1 MPALHAL
8 DVAAIL
14 VSLTA
19 ILAYL
24 NYHFVRL
31 PTTMGVMLIALMLS
45 LVTLGLE
52 HLDIGVEHVARNL
65 LSTID
70 FNETLMHGML
80 SFLLFAGALHV
91 NLDALMLHKGII
103 LTLATVSVIVSTFVV
118 GTALYLVLP
127 LIGLTL
133 PYAWCAVF
141 GALISPTDPIA
152 ALGIL
157 RNARVPKSL
166 EVSVSG
172 EALFNDGIGV
182 VLFLVLVG
190 IAAEGDSVSFLD
202 FARLLLVE
210 GAGGALLGLG
220 MGVVTYWMIKSVEN
234 YQVEVLLT
242 LALVMGGY
250 GLALALGTSGPIAI
264 VVAGLFIGNHG
275 RQFAMSE
282 SSRAHLDTFW
292 ELLDQ
297 ILNALLFVLI
307 GLELLVLTWRA
318 EFLLAGVVAIPVVL
332 LARWVSVAGPLALF
346 GRRQRLGRGAVTV
359 MTWGGLRGGVS
370 VALALSLP
378 AGEVRDLLLAATY
391 IVVVFSIFGQGLTL
405 GRVARRAVRAA

>member
-1 MPALHAL
+1 MPVLHAL

-52 HLDIGVEHVARNL
+52 HLDIGVEHVAQNL
-65 LSTID
+65 LSKID

-91 NLDALMLHKGII
+91 NLEALMLHKGVI

-118 GTALYLVLP
+118 GTALYFVLP

-172 EALFNDGIGV
+172 ETLFNDGIGV

-202 FARLLLVE
+202 FSRLLLVE

-250 GLALALGTSGPIAI
+250 GLALALETSGPIAI

-292 ELLDQ
+292 ELLDE

-307 GLELLVLTWRA
+307 GLELLVLTWRG

-346 GRRQRLGRGAVTV
+346 GRQQSLARGAVTV

-405 GRVARRAVRAA
+405 GSVARRAARVA

>member
-1 MPALHAL
+1 MLHVL

-24 NYHFVRL
+24 NYHFLKL
-31 PTTMGVMLIALMLS
+31 PTTMGVMLIALVLS
-45 LVTLGLE
+45 LTTLGLE
-52 HLDIGVEHVARNL
+52 HLDVGVEEAAQKV
-65 LSTID
+65 LSGID
-70 FNETLMHGML
+70 FNETVMHGML

-91 NLDALMLHKGII
+91 NFEALMQHKGVV

-118 GTALYLVLP
+118 GTVLYYLLP
-127 LIGLTL
+127 LVGMPL
-133 PYAWCAVF
+133 PYEWCAVF

-152 ALGIL
+152 VLGIL

-172 EALFNDGIGV
+172 ESLFNDGIGV

-190 IAAEGDSVSFLD
+190 VAAEGESVSVLD
-202 FARLLLVE
+202 FLRLVFVE
-210 GAGGALLGLG
+210 GAGGALVGLGLG
-220 MGVVTYWMIKSVEN
+220 VVAYWMIKSVDN

-250 GLALALGTSGPIAI
+250 GFALALGTSAPIAI

-275 RQFAMSE
+275 RQFAMTT
-282 SSRAHLDTFW
+282 SSREHLDAFW
-292 ELLDQ
+292 ELLDE

-307 GLELLVLTWRA
+307 GLELLVLTWHVG
-318 EFLLAGVVAIPVVL
+318 FLLAGLVAVPVVL
-332 LARWVSVAGPLALF
+332 LARWVSVAAPLTLL
-346 GRRQRLGRGAVTV
+346 GRRRTLAPGALSV

-378 AGEVRDLLLAATY
+378 KGEVRDLILALTY
-391 IVVVFSIFGQGLTL
+391 VVVVFSIFAQGLTL
-405 GRVARRAVRAA
+405 KSFIARVVKTA